1 MRILDGEGVKKNFGG
16 LAAVA
21 NVDFCINQG
30 EIVGLIGP
38 NGAGKTTIFNLI
50 SGALVPTSGQI
61 RFNGKNITGL
71 KPHQICKRGVA
82 RTFQSAKLFA
92 DMTVINNVLLGSLF
106 GKSTSMPVTDAE
118 REAREALAFV
128 GLSEKEGLPAKDLG
142 IAAQKRL
149 EIARA
154 LATKPQVLLLD
165 EVMAGLNSTE
175 VAQAIELIK
184 EIWNKGISVFMIEH
198 VMKAVMGMA
207 DRIIVLHH
215 GEKIAEGTPEAIAKN
230 RKVVEV
236 YLGE

>member
-1 MRILDGEGVKKNFGG
+1 MRILDGEGVRKNFGG

-21 NVDFCINQG
+21 GVDFCINQG

-50 SGALVPTSGQI
+50 SGALNPSSGQI
-61 RFNGKNITGL
+61 RFNGESITGL
-71 KPHQICKRGVA
+71 KPYQICKRGVA

-92 DMTVINNVLLGSLF
+92 DMTVINNVLVWSLF
-106 GKSTSMPVTDAE
+106 GKSARTPVADAE
-118 REAREALAFV
+118 MEAREALAFV
-128 GLSEKEGLPAKDLG
+128 GLSEKEELPAKDLG

-154 LATKPQVLLLD
+154 LATKPQVILLD
-165 EVMAGLNSTE
+165 EVMAGLNPTE
-175 VAQAIELIK
+175 VTQAIELIK
-184 EIWNKGISVFMIEH
+184 QIWNKGISVFMIEH

-207 DRIIVLHH
+207 DRVIVLHH
-215 GEKIAEGTPEAIAKN
+215 GEKLAEGTPEAIAKN

>member
-1 MRILDGEGVKKNFGG
+1 MGILDGEGVEKNFGG

-21 NVDFCINQG
+21 DVDFCINQG

-61 RFNGKNITGL
+61 RFNGENITGL
-71 KPHQICKRGVA
+71 KSHQICKRGVA

-92 DMTVINNVLLGSLF
+92 DMTVFDNVLLGSLF
-106 GKSTSMPVTDAE
+106 GASTSMPVADAK
-118 REAREALAFV
+118 REAMEALEFV
-128 GLSEKEGLPAKDLG
+128 GLSEKARLPAKDLG

-165 EVMAGLNSTE
+165 EVMAGLNPTE

-207 DRIIVLHH
+207 NRIIVLHH
-215 GEKIAEGTPEAIAKN
+215 GEKIAEGTPEAVAEN

>member
-1 MRILDGEGVKKNFGG
+1 MRILDGEGVRKNFGG

-21 NVDFCINQG
+21 GVDFCINQG

-50 SGALVPTSGQI
+50 SGALNPSSGQI
-61 RFNGKNITGL
+61 RFNGESITGL

-92 DMTVINNVLLGSLF
+92 DMTVFDNVLLGSLF
-106 GKSTSMPVTDAE
+106 GASTSMPVADAK
-118 REAREALAFV
+118 REAMEALEFV
-128 GLSEKEGLPAKDLG
+128 GLSEKARLPAKDLG

-165 EVMAGLNSTE
+165 EVMAGLNPTE

-207 DRIIVLHH
+207 NRIIVLHH
-215 GEKIAEGTPEAIAKN
+215 GEKIAEGTPEAVAEN

>member
-21 NVDFCINQG
+21 GVDFCINQG

-61 RFNGKNITGL
+61 RFNGENITGL
-71 KPHQICKRGVA
+71 KPHKICKRGVA

-92 DMTVINNVLLGSLF
+92 DMTVINNVLVWSLF
-106 GKSTSMPVTDAE
+106 GKSTSKPVADAE
-118 REAREALAFV
+118 MDAREALAFV
-128 GLSEKEGLPAKDLG
+128 GLSEKEGLLAKDLG
-142 IAAQKRL
+142 VAAQKRL

-165 EVMAGLNSTE
+165 EVMAGLNPTE
-175 VAQAIELIK
+175 VTQAIGLIK
-184 EIWNKGISVFMIEH
+184 EILSKGISVFMIEH

-215 GEKIAEGTPEAIAKN
+215 GEKLAEGTPEAIAEN

>member
-1 MRILDGEGVKKNFGG
+1 MRILDGEGVRKNFGG

-21 NVDFCINQG
+21 GVDFCINQG

-50 SGALVPTSGQI
+50 SGALIPSSGQI
-61 RFNGKNITGL
+61 RFKGESITGL

-92 DMTVINNVLLGSLF
+92 DMTVINNVLVWSLF
-106 GKSTSMPVTDAE
+106 GKSARTPVADAE
-118 REAREALAFV
+118 MEAREALAFV
-128 GLSEKEGLPAKDLG
+128 GLSEKEELPAKDLG

-165 EVMAGLNSTE
+165 EVMAGLNPTE
-175 VAQAIELIK
+175 VTQAIELIK
-184 EIWNKGISVFMIEH
+184 QIWNKGISVLMIEH

-215 GEKIAEGTPEAIAKN
+215 GEKLAEGTPEAIAKN

-236 YLGE
+236 YLGD

>member
-92 DMTVINNVLLGSLF
+92 DMTVINNVLVWSLF
-106 GKSTSMPVTDAE
+106 GKSTSTPVADAE
-118 REAREALAFV
+118 MEAREALAFV

-165 EVMAGLNSTE
+165 EVMAGLNPTE
-175 VAQAIELIK
+175 VTQAIELIK

-215 GEKIAEGTPEAIAKN
+215 GEKIAEGTPEAIAEN